1 MATPNPNTIPL
12 PEALNPDSIDTIPVL
27 AEVLSR
33 LQNVSSDATTGAT
46 PSATPSQGAISAGVV
61 TTKDLPTATDGLK
74 HKLQKARSQVRE
86 LPDIQRSVK
95 DQDEEIA
102 RLEEK
107 IQRQKE
113 VLEELRAVGEN
124 ARKERAMKSEGKDGA
139 RQA

>member
-1 MATPNPNTIPL
+1 
-12 PEALNPDSIDTIPVL
+12 
-27 AEVLSR
+27 
-33 LQNVSSDATTGAT
+33 
-46 PSATPSQGAISAGVV
+46 
-61 TTKDLPTATDGLK
+61 LPTATDGLK